1 MTNIFSKGL
10 TPPTSIHGTCY
21 LTSSMPS
28 INSPTLSYRWWQVS
42 HIFCGIFTRNLG
54 EITVGWNHRGSSPS
68 RITRPQRCG
77 VLHPVRRRLRV
88 NDVVDVVKMF
98 LGFTGPRKGNPEIP
112 NLFLKG
118 NPGFGEFLFYNLA
131 RFVGS
136 HSESGENGSDFNYM
150 YLVDWI
156 ITYKNYMHL
165 VSCWKNASHVFFCC
179 WMIGNHSKPFPVTQ
193 LRNHKHYILSYF
205 AVFRAESL
213 MVYLIADLYH

>member
-1 MTNIFSKGL
+1 M
-10 TPPTSIHGTCY
+10 
-21 LTSSMPS
+21 
-28 INSPTLSYRWWQVS
+28 
-42 HIFCGIFTRNLG
+42 
-54 EITVGWNHRGSSPS
+54 
-68 RITRPQRCG
+68 
-77 VLHPVRRRLRV
+77 

-112 NLFLKG
+112 KLFLKG

-165 VSCWKNASHVFFCC
+165 VSC
-179 WMIGNHSKPFPVTQ
+179 
-193 LRNHKHYILSYF
+193 
-205 AVFRAESL
+205 
-213 MVYLIADLYH
+213 